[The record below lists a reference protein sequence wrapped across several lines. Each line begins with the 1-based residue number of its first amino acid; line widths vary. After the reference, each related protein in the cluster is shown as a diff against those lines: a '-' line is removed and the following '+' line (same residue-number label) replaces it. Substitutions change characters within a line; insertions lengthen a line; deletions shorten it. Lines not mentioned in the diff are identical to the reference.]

1 MNGRY
6 GGTSVSVYEFKH
18 IASALFAYF
27 QPMHRHLWKLH
38 LMSLV
43 GLVFALKV
51 HSLQGMK
58 DVEGNNSHQFSE
70 EQKNWWAVQPLRWVK
85 VDGPANPIDFF
96 IQRKLQ
102 LRNLIPAD
110 QAGALEYIRR
120 ATFDLLGLPPNHDEV
135 EDFVQSFEKDPLRAK
150 VELVDRLLA
159 NSAYG
164 ERWATHW
171 LDVVRYAES
180 DGYRA
185 DGFRSSAH
193 LYRDYVVG
201 SLNEDKPYDQFV
213 REQLAGDEINPD
225 DYDHMVAT
233 GFLRH
238 GVYEWN
244 QRDARMQWE
253 LILNEMTNVTG
264 EVFLGLGIG
273 CAQCHD
279 HKFDPILQKD
289 YYSLQSFLS
298 SVWWPEDEKLSKA
311 SDMAKLR
318 EWEKETI
325 QVRDEIRKMEDEVFQ
340 GDIKNVVKQFPQDV
354 KDMFYKKAEDRS
366 TYEQQL
372 VELINRQVRDKR
384 SKTKWDKKFEK
395 DEELKS
401 KYEKLQLKLAS
412 FGTKPSLPQAF
423 ITTDLSDQAARTF
436 IPGKKRK
443 EASPAFLALLGLPN
457 PKIKP
462 TPHGTTG
469 RRLTLANWIASP
481 DNPLSTRVIVNRVWQ
496 KHFGKG
502 LVGSA
507 NDFGFL
513 GEEPSHPELLDWLA
527 FSFVQDGWKLKALHR
542 RIMLSDTYG
551 QTARREPTDKEN
563 SVDPENRLLWRFPPQ
578 RLSAEQI
585 RDAMLAAS
593 GELKPKSGGPSVDGK
608 SPHRSVYL
616 KKRRNSPDPILAA
629 FDAPAGFASASE
641 RLNTTTS
648 TQALLLRNNP
658 WPFDRARAMAKRFS
672 TNETLESSIR
682 GIFKTAYARP
692 ASQAEIELARS
703 FLQQLMA
710 KSTNQAKETSA
721 PKEEEVRCDHLA
733 LSQNETIRIFK
744 GDNLK
749 LGNSWTI
756 EAIAQ
761 LNRIHPNAHV
771 NTLLSQSAWN
781 HQRQGWSF
789 GITSTKSAY
798 EPRNFIMQLTGEN
811 VGGDVVYRVIDSNLR
826 LPLETELY
834 LACSVHLS
842 PDGNSKALFAWKNL
856 DDPQSKLQESDVEH
870 EVATLSPDMKD
881 GQFLG
886 GRSNGQHFWN
896 GTLKRLRVSSPAIA
910 MEPRIFNEPNEEE
923 GIVSTQLDLNLSS
936 NPEQVLEEK
945 GFRLLTSGAKDVSS
959 PRLEAIT
966 ALCHAVLISNE
977 FLYLH

>member
-1 MNGRY
+1 MLLLWHKLI
-6 GGTSVSVYEFKH
+6 S
-18 IASALFAYF
+18 SAVLTLIFC
-27 QPMHRHLWKLH
+27 
-38 LMSLV
+38 LV
-43 GLVFALKV
+43 APIGQAMDSEKI
-51 HSLQGMK
+51 
-58 DVEGNNSHQFSE
+58 NSHQFSE
-70 EQKNWWAVQPLRWVK
+70 EQKNWWAVQPLRLGK
-85 VDGPANPIDFF
+85 VDGPGNPIDFF
-96 IQRKLQ
+96 VQRKLKGE
-102 LRNLIPAD
+102 NLTLAN
-110 QAGALEYIRR
+110 QAGPYEYIRR
-120 ATFDLLGLPPNHDEV
+120 ANYDLWGLPPKPKEV
-135 EDFVQSFEKDPLRAK
+135 EAFVKSFEKDPLRAK
-150 VELVDRLLA
+150 VALVDRLLA
-159 NSAYG
+159 DRAYG
-164 ERWATHW
+164 KRWATHW
-171 LDVVRYAES
+171 LDVVRFAES

-185 DGFRSSAH
+185 DGFRPSAH
-193 LYRDYVVG
+193 LYRDYVVR

-244 QRDARMQWE
+244 QRNARMQWE

-264 EVFLGLGIG
+264 EVFLGLGVG

-298 SVWWPEDEKLSKA
+298 SVWWPEDEKLGKA
-311 SDMAKLR
+311 NDMAKLK
-318 EWEKETI
+318 EWEKKTLPI
-325 QVRDEIRKMEDEVFQ
+325 RDEIRKLQEEAFK
-340 GDIKNVVKQFPQDV
+340 GDLKNVVKQFPQDV

-412 FGTKPSLPQAF
+412 LGTKPSLPQAF
-423 ITTDLSDQAARTF
+423 ITTDLSDQPARTF

-443 EASPAFLALLGLPN
+443 ETSPAFLALLGLPN
-457 PKIKP
+457 PEIKP
-462 TPHGTTG
+462 TAHGTTG
-469 RRLTLANWIASP
+469 RRLALANWIVSTN
-481 DNPLSTRVIVNRVWQ
+481 NPLSTRVIVNRVWQ

-527 FSFVQDGWKLKALHR
+527 TSFVQDGWKLKTLHR
-542 RIMLSDTYG
+542 TIMLSETYG
-551 QTARREPTDKEN
+551 QTTRREPSEKERV
-563 SVDPENRLLWRFPPQ
+563 SDPGNRLLWRFPPQ

-585 RDAMLAAS
+585 RDAMLATS
-593 GELKPKSGGPSVDGK
+593 GELKPKSGGSSVDGN

-616 KKRRNSPDPILAA
+616 KKKRNSPDSILAA

-641 RLNTTTS
+641 RLDTTTS

-658 WPFDRARAMAKRFS
+658 WPHARARAMAKKFS
-672 TNETLESSIR
+672 THETLESSTG
-682 GIFKTAYARP
+682 GIFMAAYGRP
-692 ASQAEIELARS
+692 ASPAEIEIARS
-703 FLQQLMA
+703 FLDQLMA
-710 KSTNQAKETSA
+710 KSAKQAKDKSP
-721 PKEEEVRCDHLA
+721 PKDPTERHDHLA

-744 GDNLK
+744 GDNLE

-756 EAIAQ
+756 EAIAR
-761 LNRIHPNAHV
+761 LDRIHANAHV
-771 NTLLSQSAWN
+771 NTLLSQSAWS
-781 HQRQGWSF
+781 HQKQGWSF
-789 GITSTKSAY
+789 GITSAKSAY

-811 VGGDVVYRVIDSNLR
+811 VGGDVIYRVIDSNIQ

-834 LACSVHLS
+834 LACSIHLS
-842 PDGNSKALFAWKNL
+842 PDGNSKAHFAWKNL
-856 DDPQSKLQESDVEH
+856 DDPQAELQEASVEH

-896 GTLKRLRVSSPAIA
+896 GTLKRLRVSSPAI
-910 MEPRIFNEPNEEE
+910 EKESRILNKPDGDEYE
-923 GIVSTQLDLNLSS
+923 SRAKLDLDLSS
-936 NPEQVLEEK
+936 NQEQVLHKK
-945 GFRLLTSGAKDVSS
+945 GFRLLSSGAKDVSS
-959 PRLEAIT
+959 PRLEALT
-966 ALCHAVLISNE
+966 ALCHAILTSNE

>member
-1 MNGRY
+1 MHTHSCKVLLFSLAGLIS
-6 GGTSVSVYEFKH
+6 TFVIHSVRAMETDEKS
-18 IASALFAYF
+18 
-27 QPMHRHLWKLH
+27 
-38 LMSLV
+38 
-43 GLVFALKV
+43 
-51 HSLQGMK
+51 
-58 DVEGNNSHQFSE
+58 NSHQFSE
-70 EQKNWWAVQPLRWVK
+70 EQKNWWAVQPLRSGK
-85 VDGPANPIDFF
+85 VDAPGNPIDFF
-96 IQRKLQ
+96 VQRKLKGET
-102 LRNLIPAD
+102 LNLAEE
-110 QAGALEYIRR
+110 AGPYEFIRR
-120 ATFDLLGLPPNHDEV
+120 ANYDLLGLPPGPDEI
-135 EDFVQSFEKDPLRAK
+135 DAFVQSWEKDPATSK
-150 VELVDRLLA
+150 MELIDRLLA
-159 NSAYG
+159 DRAYG

-171 LDVVRYAES
+171 LDVVRFSES

-185 DGFRSSAH
+185 DGFRPSAH
-193 LYRDYVVG
+193 LYRDYVAR

-225 DYDHMVAT
+225 DFDHMVAT

-244 QRDARMQWE
+244 QRNARMQWE

-298 SVWWPEDEKLSKA
+298 SVWWPEDEKLGKA

-318 EWEKETI
+318 EWEKKTI

-372 VELINRQVRDKR
+372 VELINRQIRTQ
-384 SKTKWDKKFEK
+384 KTRKKWDKKFEK

-401 KYEKLQLKLAS
+401 KYEKLQLKLDS
-412 FGTKPSLPQAF
+412 LGTKPSLPQAF
-423 ITTDLSDQAARTF
+423 ITTDLSDQPARTF

-443 EASPAFLALLGLPN
+443 ETSPAFLTLLGLPN
-457 PKIKP
+457 PKVKP
-462 TPHGTTG
+462 TQHGTTG
-469 RRLTLANWIASP
+469 RRLALANWIASP

-513 GEEPSHPELLDWLA
+513 GEDPSHPELLDWLA
-527 FSFVQDGWKLKALHR
+527 TSFVEDGWKLKALHR
-542 RIMLSDTYG
+542 TIMLSETYG
-551 QTARREPTDKEN
+551 QTAQREPTDKEN
-563 SVDPENRLLWRFPPQ
+563 TVDPENHLLWRFPPQ

-585 RDAMLAAS
+585 RDAMLATS
-593 GELKPKSGGPSVDGK
+593 GELKPKSGGSSVDDN

-616 KKRRNSPDPILAA
+616 KKRRNSPDSILAA
-629 FDAPAGFASASE
+629 FDAPSGFSSASE

-658 WPFDRARAMAKRFS
+658 WPHARARAMAKKFS
-672 TNETLESSIR
+672 THRTLESSIG
-682 GIFKTAYARP
+682 GIFKAAYGRP
-692 ASQAEIELARS
+692 PAQAEIELALS
-703 FLQQLMA
+703 FLDQMMA
-710 KSTNQAKETSA
+710 KPIIQAKDDKPA
-721 PKEEEVRCDHLA
+721 KDMEEIRRRLA
-733 LSQNETIRIFK
+733 LSGGKTIRIFK
-744 GDNLK
+744 GDNLD
-749 LGNSWTI
+749 LGSSWTI
-756 EAIAQ
+756 EAIAR
-761 LNRIHPNAHV
+761 LDSIHPNAHV
-771 NTLLSQSAWN
+771 NTLLSQSAWS
-781 HQRQGWSF
+781 HQKQGWSF
-789 GITSTKSAY
+789 GITSAKSAY

-811 VGGDVVYRVIDSNLR
+811 VGGDVIYRVIDSNLQ
-826 LPLETELY
+826 LPLDTQLY
-834 LACSVHLS
+834 LACSIHLS
-842 PDGNSKALFAWKNL
+842 TDGNSKARFAWKNL
-856 DDPQSKLQESDVEH
+856 DDPQSKLREANVEH
-870 EVATLSPDMKD
+870 EVATLSSDPKD

-896 GTLKRLRVSSPAIA
+896 GTLKRLRISSPAIDK
-910 MEPRIFNEPNEEE
+910 EPRIFNEPDSKEEK
-923 GIVSTQLDLNLSS
+923 ISAQLDLNFSS
-936 NPEQVLEEK
+936 NPEQVLEKK
-945 GFRLLTSGAKDVSS
+945 GFRLLSSGAKDVSS
-959 PRLEAIT
+959 PRLEALT
-966 ALCHAVLISNE
+966 ALCHAVLTSNE

>member
-1 MNGRY
+1 ML
-6 GGTSVSVYEFKH
+6 FLWHKL
-18 IASALFAYF
+18 ILSAVLTLIFC
-27 QPMHRHLWKLH
+27 
-38 LMSLV
+38 LMAPIGQAMDSE
-43 GLVFALKV
+43 KI
-51 HSLQGMK
+51 
-58 DVEGNNSHQFSE
+58 NPHQFSE
-70 EQKNWWAVQPLRWVK
+70 EQKNWWAVQPLRVGK
-85 VDGPANPIDFF
+85 VDGPGNPIDFF
-96 IQRKLQ
+96 VQRKLKGE
-102 LRNLIPAD
+102 NLTLAN
-110 QAGALEYIRR
+110 QAGPYEYIRR
-120 ATFDLLGLPPNHDEV
+120 ASYDLWGLPPKPKEV
-135 EDFVQSFEKDPLRAK
+135 EDFVKSFEKDPLRAK

-159 NSAYG
+159 DRAYG
-164 ERWATHW
+164 KRWATHW
-171 LDVVRYAES
+171 LDVVRFAES

-185 DGFRSSAH
+185 DGFRPSAH
-193 LYRDYVVG
+193 LYRDYVVR

-213 REQLAGDEINPD
+213 REQLAGDEINPN

-244 QRDARMQWE
+244 QRNARMQWE

-264 EVFLGLGIG
+264 EVFLGLGVG

-298 SVWWPEDEKLSKA
+298 SVWWPEDEKLGKA
-311 SDMAKLR
+311 NDMAKLN

-354 KDMFYKKAEDRS
+354 QDMFYKKAEERS

-412 FGTKPSLPQAF
+412 LGTKPSLPQAF
-423 ITTDLSDQAARTF
+423 ITTDLSDQPARTF

-443 EASPAFLALLGLPN
+443 ETSPAFLALLGLPN
-457 PKIKP
+457 PEIKP

-469 RRLTLANWIASP
+469 RRLALANWITSP
-481 DNPLSTRVIVNRVWQ
+481 ENPLSTRVIVNRVWQ

-527 FSFVQDGWKLKALHR
+527 TSFVQGGWKLKDLHR
-542 RIMLSDTYG
+542 TIMLSDTYG
-551 QTARREPTDKEN
+551 QTTRREPSEKERAN
-563 SVDPENRLLWRFPPQ
+563 DPENRLLWRFPPQ

-585 RDAMLAAS
+585 RDAMLATS
-593 GELKPKSGGPSVDGK
+593 GELKLKSGGSSVDGN
-608 SPHRSVYL
+608 SPHRSIYV

-629 FDAPAGFASASE
+629 FDAPAGFVSASE
-641 RLNTTTS
+641 RLDTTTS

-658 WPFDRARAMAKRFS
+658 WPHSRARAMARKFS
-672 TNETLESSIR
+672 THQTLESSIG
-682 GIFKTAYARP
+682 GIFMAAYGRS
-692 ASQAEIELARS
+692 ASPAEIELARS
-703 FLQQLMA
+703 FLDQLMTKSA
-710 KSTNQAKETSA
+710 KQAKDKSPQKDARE
-721 PKEEEVRCDHLA
+721 RLDHLA
-733 LSQNETIRIFK
+733 LSGGETIRIFK
-744 GDNLK
+744 GENLD
-749 LGNSWTI
+749 LESSWTI
-756 EAIAQ
+756 EAIAR

-771 NTLLSQSAWN
+771 NTLLSQSAWS
-781 HQRQGWSF
+781 HQKQGWSF
-789 GITSTKSAY
+789 GITSAKSAY

-811 VGGDVVYRVIDSNLR
+811 VGGDVIYRVIDSNLQ

-834 LACSVHLS
+834 LACSIHLS
-842 PDGNSKALFAWKNL
+842 PDGNSKAHFAWKNL
-856 DDPQSKLQESDVEH
+856 GEPQAELREASVEH
-870 EVATLSPDMKD
+870 EVATLSPDPKD

-896 GTLKRLRVSSPAIA
+896 GTLKRLRISSPAIDK
-910 MEPRIFNEPNEEE
+910 EPRILNEPDSKEEK
-923 GIVSTQLDLNLSS
+923 ISAQLDLNFSS
-936 NPEQVLEEK
+936 NPEQVLEKK
-945 GFRLLTSGAKDVSS
+945 GFRLLSSGTKDVSS
-959 PRLEAIT
+959 PRLEAFT
-966 ALCHAVLISNE
+966 ALCHAVLTSNE